1 MLLLATLVVAAVA
14 LGMLVAQ
21 WLFLVAAVAGL
32 VWLTL
37 AFARVV

>member
-14 LGMLVAQ
+14 LGMLVAE